1 MSSLELRSGSI
12 PSANDKPEHE
22 QQSLSLHDP
31 KHDHDTIWST
41 DHSHHSHDHEHERE
55 SLSAPKR
62 EHFSNVD
69 ANLAR
74 LHPLD
79 VLLFSGND
87 MIARGIKN
95 IVASSNRISGFH
107 HIGLCLKDP
116 MLPTSTLIEGAA
128 QGLTGDRGAFMFI
141 RVNIRYDSAVDHLG
155 EQTLRIQVLGARNLR
170 PKDAFL
176 PQDPYFRLAMIPNRA
191 HAKKVIKSRVSWMG
205 GNNPTFDNRVWY
217 ELKVKAD
224 LTDEEIEAT
233 CFHVEVWDK
242 DVFSESD
249 LISEAE
255 IPLAYIFHQKKVEK
269 WVIMKRGADVW
280 KSKLIKE
287 PQRATQD
294 AASHEGAMVAGAD
307 SSYRPIQT
315 LTGFLAKAPFTTQQ
329 CVHSAIAQ
337 HEEDWVMRFGGP
349 RAEGAEGSHKV
360 QSVKERLEGY
370 METRIYVFV
379 LTTVAVLMF
388 MRALF
393 DNWVDFTGSDK
404 NPMSEDTKT
413 ALYSLEVVAFVGW
426 LLDLITRFYVQG
438 ANVEFFYRW
447 LNAFDTL
454 TLIVD
459 VMLILQRL
467 PDPLFSDRTA
477 HRLSLARGARL
488 LRLLA
493 LLGDLTV
500 IRDGDAD
507 VWTLVE
513 LLVTLESDADN
524 NQRIMIT
531 WSRMG
536 VKYGPVR
543 MIGCGVAGAGARMLE
558 QSEMDPALGLNTRE
572 PGCIFQVHFEAL
584 SDEERLEYAAQ
595 HEPNDHVLH
604 DPRRLVAAA
613 TMKAVAVRAHAVEG
627 TKKAVAVGGRAVEG
641 AKAAAAAVG
650 SQAGADHVL
659 HKAAEG
665 ADRVLRRLPSQ
676 RVLNKAAEGAAVL
689 TKAAEGADHVL
700 RRRLSSVRNLMAA
713 SEAKEVEFGELFFD
727 AQSAAVAN
735 RWVKEIQTL
744 SESVQSRSETWED
757 EQQYLEKAR
766 IARTHDVVGIRKL
779 DLDKTRTYV
788 WESTGSGVAG
798 IEAVGKDIGGGAIGV
813 QVRDLE
819 EVLEGFTG
827 EVWALPLRSAHDQE
841 TRAHTRL
848 LEVLERDQLSYMQTL
863 VTRVHETF
871 FKRSYQMNCLK
882 QCSVIAPSLSSIA
895 NCCCPCASCNESVF
909 CSEFAVDVYQALGIM
924 SVDIDPEKVIPCDF
938 LGGYAGFPKFGRPIP
953 LRLHQEH
960 MQHAGDHDAFSHFYG
975 HGDTTEISTNPNF
988 HISPRTKLA
997 HHESQRD
1004 LRRKGFNKAERLEFD
1019 TVFPDGRTQSQCQ
1032 RRRDG
1037 RFRD

>member
-488 LRLLA
+488 LR
-493 LLGDLTV
+493 
-500 IRDGDAD
+500 
-507 VWTLVE
+507 
-513 LLVTLESDADN
+513 
-524 NQRIMIT
+524 
-531 WSRMG
+531 
-536 VKYGPVR
+536 
-543 MIGCGVAGAGARMLE
+543 
-558 QSEMDPALGLNTRE
+558 
-572 PGCIFQVHFEAL
+572 
-584 SDEERLEYAAQ
+584 
-595 HEPNDHVLH
+595 
-604 DPRRLVAAA
+604 
-613 TMKAVAVRAHAVEG
+613 
-627 TKKAVAVGGRAVEG
+627 
-641 AKAAAAAVG
+641 
-650 SQAGADHVL
+650 
-659 HKAAEG
+659 
-665 ADRVLRRLPSQ
+665 
-676 RVLNKAAEGAAVL
+676 
-689 TKAAEGADHVL
+689 
-700 RRRLSSVRNLMAA
+700 
-713 SEAKEVEFGELFFD
+713 
-727 AQSAAVAN
+727 
-735 RWVKEIQTL
+735 
-744 SESVQSRSETWED
+744 
-757 EQQYLEKAR
+757 
-766 IARTHDVVGIRKL
+766 
-779 DLDKTRTYV
+779 
-788 WESTGSGVAG
+788 
-798 IEAVGKDIGGGAIGV
+798 
-813 QVRDLE
+813 
-819 EVLEGFTG
+819 
-827 EVWALPLRSAHDQE
+827 
-841 TRAHTRL
+841 
-848 LEVLERDQLSYMQTL
+848 
-863 VTRVHETF
+863 
-871 FKRSYQMNCLK
+871 
-882 QCSVIAPSLSSIA
+882 
-895 NCCCPCASCNESVF
+895 
-909 CSEFAVDVYQALGIM
+909 
-924 SVDIDPEKVIPCDF
+924 
-938 LGGYAGFPKFGRPIP
+938 
-953 LRLHQEH
+953 
-960 MQHAGDHDAFSHFYG
+960 
-975 HGDTTEISTNPNF
+975 
-988 HISPRTKLA
+988 
-997 HHESQRD
+997 
-1004 LRRKGFNKAERLEFD
+1004 
-1019 TVFPDGRTQSQCQ
+1019 
-1032 RRRDG
+1032 
-1037 RFRD
+1037 